1 MLSEEALKLPE
12 TEFNK
17 YIESVILNDT
27 DAIWLEYWRE
37 RAKSAFW
44 LDPEEMIITARL
56 THYLGFLSGLVEG
69 IKSERNIRGD

>member
-12 TEFNK
+12 IEFDR

-44 LDPEEMIITARL
+44 LDSEETIVTARI
-56 THYLGFLSGLVEG
+56 THYLGFLSGFVEG
-69 IKSERNIRGD
+69 IKSERNIRSD